1 MQLVD
6 ARGCK
11 PKQKVVHLKTV
22 QEVRPGPLVRL
33 VRLVRSPQ
41 LLPSRRS
48 VPWVPPGRLVP
59 EVRPAR

>member
-6 ARGCK
+6 APGCK

-33 VRLVRSPQ
+33 VRSPQ
-41 LLPSRRS
+41 LLPSRLS
-48 VPWVPPGRLVP
+48 VPWVPPGQLVP